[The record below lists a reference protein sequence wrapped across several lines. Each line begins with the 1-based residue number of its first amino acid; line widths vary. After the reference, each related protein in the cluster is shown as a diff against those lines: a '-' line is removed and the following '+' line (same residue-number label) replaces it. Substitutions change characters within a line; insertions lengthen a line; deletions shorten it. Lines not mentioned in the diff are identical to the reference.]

1 MVFLEIFLTEIYYT
15 LTNIHK
21 FPLLHLTLQQIFQ
34 ISNKT
39 VIKYE

>member
-21 FPLLHLTLQQIFQ
+21 FPLLHLTLQPIF
-34 ISNKT
+34 IFN
-39 VIKYE
+39 IKRKMYD

>member
-21 FPLLHLTLQQIFQ
+21 FPLLRLSLQQIF
-34 ISNKT
+34 IFNLKR
-39 VIKYE
+39 KMYD

>member
-21 FPLLHLTLQQIFQ
+21 FPLLHLTLQQIF
-34 ISNKT
+34 IFNLKR
-39 VIKYE
+39 KMYD